1 MGTLETI
8 QFGAK
13 EYKLPGPLDR
23 ARVPRELATF
33 ACKHSGYRVM
43 ALEGKDAILEPPQDG
58 VLNYPA
64 VQVRTKLILN
74 ASVVSVAA

>member
-1 MGTLETI
+1 
-8 QFGAK
+8 
-13 EYKLPGPLDR
+13 
-23 ARVPRELATF
+23 
-33 ACKHSGYRVM
+33 M